1 MIINA
6 TIQVVPLA
14 KPEEAF
20 PRIDKVISLIQNS
33 GLKYSIGAFETFIE
47 GEYEPVQQLLR
58 EVADY
63 CNTQRE
69 IHFLIYTKLHI
80 CGNEDILSE
89 DKVSKFY
96 KDTDFNL

>member
-14 KPEEAF
+14 KPEDAF

-58 EVADY
+58 QISDH
-63 CNTQRE
+63 CNAQKETQ
-69 IHFLIYTKLHI
+69 FLIYTKLHI
-80 CGNEDILSE
+80 CGSQNILSE
-89 DKVSKFY
+89 DKVSKFH
-96 KDTDFNL
+96 KDTDFSL